1 MVLPKK
7 HNNEESAWIVPALQ
21 DSRETPGPESRG
33 VVVEDYTL
41 LIRNLVKSSG
51 IYALS
56 SLALPLVSLVLA
68 PFLTRKLSSTEYGVL
83 AVLTTVIALLAGVT
97 QFGLGSAFFRA
108 YNYDY
113 ESRRDRLRV
122 LSTVVALLSIISIPT
137 AFAIILT
144 APWLAELLFKS
155 ASFSGPMRLAAV
167 VILLQNL
174 AIPGL
179 SWLRAENRVVRFTVL
194 SIVNL
199 LVNLGATIMLVGVL
213 HMGISGALIATGGG
227 YGVFVVCTLP
237 LILLRAGLHLRFDI
251 ARNVLSFGLPNV
263 ASLVAIWVLQL
274 SDRYLLA
281 HLSSLAQTA
290 SYSIAYNLGGVLGVV
305 VLSPFQLVWPTAMYS
320 IAKKANASQIFQLLF
335 RWYSVVLLFAAYAL
349 SLVATLAL
357 DVLFPPAYHSASTI
371 IPIIAVSIM
380 FYGIFIF
387 VIPGVSI
394 LRKTWLVVIFA
405 SVAALVNVGLNL
417 VLIPH
422 YGSPG
427 AAVATLIA
435 YAVLALL
442 GYVVNQR
449 IYPVPFETGIFII
462 ALLIGTALYIWSNFL
477 MQVQQTYI
485 ARCISF
491 GALGLYGGC
500 LVLLSMLSTWKH
512 KYKPLQ
518 KQEGSAL

>member
-1 MVLPKK
+1 MALPKN

-21 DSRETPGPESRG
+21 DSRETPGLESRG

-83 AVLTTVIALLAGVT
+83 AVLTTVIALLAGIT

-137 AFAIILT
+137 AVAIILT

-155 ASFSGPMRLAAV
+155 SSLSGPMRLAAV

-179 SWLRAENRVVRFTVL
+179 SWLRAENRVVLFTVL

-199 LVNLGATIMLVGVL
+199 LVNLGATLMLVGVL

-237 LILLRAGLHLRFDI
+237 VILLRAGLHLRFDI

-290 SYSIAYNLGGVLGVV
+290 SYSVATTWAGH
-305 VLSPFQLVWPTAMYS
+305 W
-320 IAKKANASQIFQLLF
+320 
-335 RWYSVVLLFAAYAL
+335 VLL
-349 SLVATLAL
+349 SSH
-357 DVLFPPAYHSASTI
+357 HSNWSGRQLCM
-371 IPIIAVSIM
+371 P
-380 FYGIFIF
+380 
-387 VIPGVSI
+387 
-394 LRKTWLVVIFA
+394 
-405 SVAALVNVGLNL
+405 
-417 VLIPH
+417 
-422 YGSPG
+422 SPKK
-427 AAVATLIA
+427 
-435 YAVLALL
+435 
-442 GYVVNQR
+442 
-449 IYPVPFETGIFII
+449 
-462 ALLIGTALYIWSNFL
+462 L
-477 MQVQQTYI
+477 MQVRSFSCCFVGI
-485 ARCISF
+485 ASYYSLLPMHFRSSPHLRSMYFSHPHIMRHLSSSQ
-491 GALGLYGGC
+491 L
-500 LVLLSMLSTWKH
+500 LLSPSCSMAFLSLS
-512 KYKPLQ
+512 YLELVYCEKP
-518 KQEGSAL
+518 GW